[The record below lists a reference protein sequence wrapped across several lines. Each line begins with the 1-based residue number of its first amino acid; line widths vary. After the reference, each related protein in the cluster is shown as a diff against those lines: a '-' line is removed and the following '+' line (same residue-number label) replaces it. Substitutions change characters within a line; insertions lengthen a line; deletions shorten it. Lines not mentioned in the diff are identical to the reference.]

1 MINILKEMYEF
12 YFYMFYVPIKYLWWM
27 DKDRHSSITIFFL
40 TIPQILNLFT
50 LFLYLVQFGSEFKII
65 LFLGFIAIYVF
76 NIKFY
81 GKNDGDLR
89 FIANC
94 KKLSISRKI
103 IYSII
108 NISYLI
114 FSIWLIG
121 FVEEKYRVI

>member
-12 YFYMFYVPIKYLWWM
+12 YFYMFYVPIKNLWWM
-27 DKDRHSSITIFFL
+27 DKDRHSNITIFFL

-50 LFLYLVQFGSEFKII
+50 LFLYLVQIASEFTII

-108 NISYLI
+108 NISYII
-114 FSIWLIG
+114 FSIWFIK
-121 FVEEKYRVI
+121 FVAEKHSFV